1 MGIRHLWFTNRRL
14 PALTLKFQSSKVPKS
29 QRDRAGRAGSFGTLL
44 LWNFALFFLALWIG
58 LLAQPTLGLSGS
70 PADKNWPC
78 VQRKVPEISPGMI
91 WVGPPFDELAGK
103 WFKDAEVAML
113 VEAISSRRTPLEK
126 GKRQVVEFAQQ
137 LGSGRDHRLTLVASG
152 MLETINL
159 ERNRIIGKIE
169 KFTVAQRKLG
179 DRMETL
185 ELKLRAFPRKMT
197 AEQQEEYEDLL
208 SKRNWFKRLF
218 EQREQSLSYICER
231 PVLLEQRAF
240 AMGRELMQHL
250 EVKTNP

>member
-1 MGIRHLWFTNRRL
+1 MRTRSLWLTNRG
-14 PALTLKFQSSKVPKS
+14 FPK
-29 QRDRAGRAGSFGTLL
+29 LV
-44 LWNFALFFLALWIG
+44 LALWIG

-91 WVGPPFDELAGK
+91 WVGPPLDELAGK
-103 WFKDAEVAML
+103 WLKDAEVAML
-113 VEAISSRRTPLEK
+113 VETISSRRTPLEE
-126 GKRQVVEFAQQ
+126 GRQHIVEFTEG
-137 LGSGRDHRLTLVASG
+137 LGSGRDRRLTMVASG
-152 MLETINL
+152 VLEIINL
-159 ERNRIIGKIE
+159 ERDRIIGKIE

-208 SKRNWFKRLF
+208 SRRNWFKRLF
-218 EQREQSLSYICER
+218 EQREQSLSYICEQ
-231 PVLLEQRAF
+231 PVFLEQRAF